1 MKNDKNMLKMT
12 NKKDFIRM
20 LSSSLEELIKS
31 DVLCIET
38 KKVYNPYSDTE
49 RVKSVIRIDN
59 SALKKI
65 FENCIVY
72 EVKI

>member
-59 SALKKI
+59 SALKKYLKT
-65 FENCIVY
+65 V
-72 EVKI
+72 

>member
-1 MKNDKNMLKMT
+1 MLKMT

-20 LSSSLEELIKS
+20 FSSSLEELIKS

-59 SALKKI
+59 SALKKYLKT
-65 FENCIVY
+65 V
-72 EVKI
+72 

>member
-1 MKNDKNMLKMT
+1 MT

-59 SALKKI
+59 SALKKYLKT
-65 FENCIVY
+65 V
-72 EVKI
+72 

>member
-1 MKNDKNMLKMT
+1 MLKMT

-20 LSSSLEELIKS
+20 LSSLEELIKS

-59 SALKKI
+59 SALKKYLKT
-65 FENCIVY
+65 V
-72 EVKI
+72 

>member
-20 LSSSLEELIKS
+20 FSSSLEELIKS

-59 SALKKI
+59 SALKKYLKT
-65 FENCIVY
+65 V
-72 EVKI
+72 